1 MRILVVQESD
11 WIARGP
17 HQSHHLMERLSKRGH
32 EIRVIDFEILWRENE
47 TKELISKRQVFEGAH
62 KAINDG
68 AVTVIRPPII
78 KLPVLDYI
86 SLIYTHKA
94 EISRQIDEFKP
105 DVVIAFG
112 ILNAN
117 IAFRIAGKKGIPSI
131 YYIIDELHRL
141 VPEKAFRAFAKLI
154 ERQNMK
160 MSDKVI
166 SINEGLREYTIQM
179 GATQGKTE
187 VIRAGVDLE
196 RFISSGREDIRNKYG
211 ILDDD
216 IVLFFMGW
224 LYKFSGL
231 KEVALELARCENSR
245 IKLLIVGKGDLW
257 DVLQEIRNNCG
268 LEKRLVMV
276 DWVAYEDV
284 PKYLAASDICILPA
298 YNNDI
303 MRNIVPIK
311 MYEYMAS
318 KKPVIATRIYG
329 IMKEFGNNNGL
340 IFVEKPEEVLINA
353 IKLAECK
360 GILKEGLKARRFVE
374 KLSWNCLVD
383 YFEDT
388 LVGAKYG
395 KIFCLHI
402 AHHQSKR

>member
-32 EIRVIDFEILWRENE
+32 EIRVIDFEILWREND
-47 TKELISKRQVFEGAH
+47 TNSLVSKLQVFEGVH

-68 AVTVIRPPII
+68 SVTVIRPPII
-78 KLPVLDYI
+78 RLPVLDYI
-86 SLIYTHKA
+86 SLIYTHNA
-94 EISRQIDEFKP
+94 EIKRQIDEFKP

-117 IAFRIAGKKGIPSI
+117 VAFRIAKKKGIPSI

-141 VPEKAFRAFAKLI
+141 VPEKAFKALAKFI

-160 MSDKVI
+160 IADKVI

-179 GATQGKTE
+179 GAAEEKTE

-196 RFISSGREDIRNKYG
+196 RFVSDGREEIRKRYG

-224 LYKFSGL
+224 LYDFSGL
-231 KEVALELARCENSR
+231 KEVALELARNENDN
-245 IKLLIVGKGDLW
+245 IKLMVVGKGDLG
-257 DVLQEIRNNCG
+257 DALQEIRKNFG
-268 LEKRLVMV
+268 LENKLILV
-276 DWVAYEDV
+276 DWIPYEDV
-284 PKYLAASDICILPA
+284 PKYLSAADICILPA

-311 MYEYMAS
+311 MYEYMAA
-318 KKPVIATRIYG
+318 KKTVIATRIYG
-329 IMKEFGNNNGL
+329 IMKEFGDNNGVL
-340 IFVEKPEEVLINA
+340 YVDKPEEVVSNA
-353 IKLAECK
+353 IRLAESN
-360 GILKEGLKARRFVE
+360 GSIEEEQKARNFVD
-374 KLSWNCLVD
+374 KLSWSRIVD
-383 YFEDT
+383 SFEGI
-388 LVGAKYG
+388 LVGV
-395 KIFCLHI
+395 
-402 AHHQSKR
+402 

>member
-32 EIRVIDFEILWRENE
+32 EIRVIDFEILWREKE
-47 TKELISKRQVFEGAH
+47 TKSLISKRQVFEGVH

-78 KLPVLDYI
+78 KLPVLDYV

-94 EISRQIDEFKP
+94 EINRQIREFKP

-117 IAFRIAGKKGIPSI
+117 IAFRIAEKNGIPSI

-141 VPEKAFRAFAKLI
+141 VPEKAFQALAKFI

-160 MSDKVI
+160 FADKVI
-166 SINEGLREYTIQM
+166 SINEGLREYTILM
-179 GATQGKTE
+179 GATEEKTE

-196 RFISSGREDIRNKYG
+196 RFVSDGRDEVRKKYG

-224 LYKFSGL
+224 LYDFSGL
-231 KEVALELARCENSR
+231 KEVALELARCDNNH
-245 IKLLIVGKGDLW
+245 IKLLVVGKGDLW
-257 DVLQEIRNNCG
+257 DALQEIRNNYG
-268 LEKRLVMV
+268 LEKRLIMV
-276 DWVAYEDV
+276 DWIPYEDV

-298 YNNDI
+298 HKNDI
-303 MRNIVPIK
+303 MKNIVPIK
-311 MYEYMAS
+311 IYEYIAAG
-318 KKPVIATRIYG
+318 KPVIATELPG
-329 IMKEFGNNNGL
+329 IMKEFGDNHG
-340 IFVEKPEEVLINA
+340 IFY
-353 IKLAECK
+353 
-360 GILKEGLKARRFVE
+360 
-374 KLSWNCLVD
+374 VD
-383 YFEDT
+383 NSEDT
-388 LVGAKYG
+388 LKMAVELLGSGRFQEHGSKAWGFVEIYCWDDIVDKFEAILGA
-395 KIFCLHI
+395 
-402 AHHQSKR
+402 SV